1 MQWVNKNGW
10 KIESLK
16 RYINNIFFSGLI
28 QFFVFTFWEYL
39 KDMKDIV
46 EIDEGGTRSGYEE
59 EDDITDEKG
68 F

>member
-1 MQWVNKNGW
+1 MY
-10 KIESLK
+10 SF
-16 RYINNIFFSGLI
+16 RIN
-28 QFFVFTFWEYL
+28 FTFWEYL